1 MKTEK
6 LPNMTQF
13 DPVPTPSSA
22 DDEQKRAQERLGAGG
37 ADEVGGGSVNGSAAR
52 TVGAGGEPAGG
63 NRGILA
69 KPVLASCPVLLER
82 GWLAGQPASFQRE
95 VLERSRIRRYGRGET
110 VIRRGEPAGGIYG
123 VIGGTVEYRLAG
135 HDGEEYP
142 ALFGLPGAWFGGTS
156 VLSGTPQEMTVAVG
170 APAVV
175 AQFPAPAFELVVARD
190 PAAWRR
196 FAALAARECELLVRL
211 HADLKPA
218 GGHARIASR
227 LIGLLDND
235 PCGFARPDQE
245 LALTQE
251 ALAEMS
257 AVSRHTVNRFLVKLR
272 GEGVL
277 AVGYRRIVVHDLDR
291 LRALADRTAPAAGD
305 VAEPVAVARRA

>member
-1 MKTEK
+1 MRNT
-6 LPNMTQF
+6 LGVWRGGNG
-13 DPVPTPSSA
+13 
-22 DDEQKRAQERLGAGG
+22 GAG
-37 ADEVGGGSVNGSAAR
+37 ACNAVAR
-52 TVGAGGEPAGG
+52 PTVGAGGEPAGG
-63 NRGILA
+63 NGGTHAGALPARCA
-69 KPVLASCPVLLER
+69 VLLER

-123 VIGGTVEYRLAG
+123 VIGGNVEYRLAG
-135 HDGEEYP
+135 HDDEEHP

-156 VLSGTPQEMTVAVG
+156 VLSGTPQEMTVALG

-175 AQFPAPAFELVVARD
+175 AQFPASAFELVVGRD

-196 FAALAARECELLVRL
+196 FATLAARECELLVRL

-218 GGHARIASR
+218 GGQTRIASR
-227 LIGLLDND
+227 LLGLLDND
-235 PCGFARPDQE
+235 PCGFARPGQE
-245 LALTQE
+245 LALTQW

-277 AVGYRRIVVHDLDR
+277 SVGYGRIVVHDLDR
-291 LRALADRTAPAAGD
+291 LRALAGRTAPATGD
-305 VAEPVAVARRA
+305 VAEPVAARRRSSAAARRR